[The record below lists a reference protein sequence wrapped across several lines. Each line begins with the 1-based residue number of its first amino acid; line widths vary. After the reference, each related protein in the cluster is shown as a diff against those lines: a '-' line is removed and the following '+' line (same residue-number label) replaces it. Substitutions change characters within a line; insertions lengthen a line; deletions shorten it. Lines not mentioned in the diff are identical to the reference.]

1 MKGVAYIMID
11 SLSHYLKVISDP
23 SRLQMIFILSTH
35 ECCQNDLTECF
46 NMSQPAIS
54 QHLKKLK
61 EINLITEDKRGYY
74 TYISANKNHKYY
86 PIISYI
92 LNTYDGIMDD
102 IEFDC
107 DNTACK
113 C

>member
-1 MKGVAYIMID
+1 MKGVNNTMID
-11 SLSHYLKVISDP
+11 SLSHFLKVISDP
-23 SRLQMIFILSTH
+23 SRLQMMFILSNH

-54 QHLKKLK
+54 QHLKRLK
-61 EINLITEDKRGYY
+61 EIDLITEEKRGYF
-74 TYISANKNHKYY
+74 TYIYANKSHEHY

-92 LNTYDGIMDD
+92 LNTYDGILDEV
-102 IEFDC
+102 EFDC
-107 DNTACK
+107 GNKACK